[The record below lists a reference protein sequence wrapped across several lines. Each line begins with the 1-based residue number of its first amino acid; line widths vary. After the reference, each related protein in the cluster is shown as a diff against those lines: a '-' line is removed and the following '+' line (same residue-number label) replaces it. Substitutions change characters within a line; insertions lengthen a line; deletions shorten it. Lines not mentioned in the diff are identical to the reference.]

1 MNVPAGGTVVLT
13 VTVRAASGPLS
24 GGYTLGNSVLIG
36 TADGQITR
44 HAPAVTVEP
53 WRVFVPI
60 VQRPPDLAPRV
71 FMPIVMRP

>member
-1 MNVPAGGTVVLT
+1 
-13 VTVRAASGPLS
+13 
-24 GGYTLGNSVLIG
+24 VLIG